1 MIYLVLRTLT
11 AEKRREIKYIFSTG
25 VISGPF
31 QIVGGSGF
39 TLFLTIN
46 WSCQE
51 VLSCYCLH
59 TLEST
64 YKATI
69 APGLVTNSIIFLY
82 FLQSMIK
89 VKKCVF
95 TRDISRFVSA
105 YMMSWDLR
113 AYCATPYGVVISLK
127 FWNQHTR
134 QG

>member
-1 MIYLVLRTLT
+1 MIFLVLRTLT
-11 AEKRREIKYIFSTG
+11 AEKRRKIKYIFSTG

-39 TLFLTIN
+39 TLLLTIN

-64 YKATI
+64 YKATT
-69 APGLVTNSIIFLY
+69 APGLVTNCIIFLC

-89 VKKCVF
+89 VKKCV
-95 TRDISRFVSA
+95 SRFVFKVCVSF
-105 YMMSWDLR
+105 YDVLGPPRLLR
-113 AYCATPYGVVISLK
+113 
-127 FWNQHTR
+127 HT
-134 QG
+134 